1 MARVAPPAGAPQSM
15 STHTTP
21 GEAIAARATARVP
34 GPSRALGP
42 YIFYRL
48 MRHPLALLSNAARYG
63 DVVYLPAL
71 WRRVYFINHPDYIRD
86 MLVTSAHK
94 FEKSPAIKSMKLM
107 LGEGLLTSEGEF
119 HLRQRRLAQ
128 PAFHRQRVA
137 GYGAVMAEYAGEWRR
152 RWQHGQQLDLHAE
165 MMGLTLRVVGKTL
178 FDYDLTVDSAQIAQ
192 SLETLLAMFRVM
204 LMPFARLFEDMPIPA
219 MVRLRH
225 ARERVDEIVRRII
238 RERRAEGRDH
248 GDLLSMLLAA
258 QDVEGDGG
266 SMTDTQ
272 LRDESITLILAG
284 HETTSNALTWAF
296 YLLAKHP
303 DVEAALHAELD
314 SALAGRLPSADDLPA
329 LPYTERVLAEAMR
342 LFPPAYA
349 VGRWTLEDHA
359 FGPYVV
365 PKHSVVLSSQWVIQR
380 DPRFYPD
387 PERFDPGRWTPE
399 ARAARPKFAYYP
411 FGGGNRV
418 CIGEGFAW
426 MEGIL
431 ILATLAQHWRM
442 RVAPGYRL
450 DLWPA
455 VTLRPRHGM
464 PMLLERRK

>member
-1 MARVAPPAGAPQSM
+1 M
-15 STHTTP
+15 STQATSNQ
-21 GEAIAARATARVP
+21 ALAARALQRPP
-34 GPSRALGP
+34 GPSPARGLLT
-42 YIFYRL
+42 FYRL
-48 MRHPLALLSNAARYG
+48 LRRPLVMLEDAARYG
-63 DVVYLPAL
+63 DVVFLPAL

-94 FEKSPAIKSMKLM
+94 FEKSPAIKSMKPV
-107 LGEGLLTSEGEF
+107 LGEGLLTSEGDF

-128 PAFHRQRVA
+128 PAFHRQRIA
-137 GYGAVMAEYAGEWRR
+137 AYGSLMAEYAGACRD
-152 RWQHGQQLDLHAE
+152 RWKHGQRVDLHAE
-165 MMGLTLRVVGKTL
+165 MMSLTLRVVGKTL

-192 SLETLLAMFRVM
+192 SLETMLEMFRIM
-204 LMPFARLFEDMPIPA
+204 MMPFARQLEGLPLPGM
-219 MVRLRH
+219 MRLRR
-225 ARERVDEIVRRII
+225 ARLRVDAIVRRII
-238 RERRAEGRDH
+238 RERRAEARDH

-258 QDVEGDGG
+258 QDTEGDGG
-266 SMTDTQ
+266 SMTDNQ

-296 YLLAKHP
+296 YLLANHP
-303 DVEAALHAELD
+303 EAEARLHAELD
-314 SALAGRLPSADDLPA
+314 SSLAGRLPSPDDLPA

-342 LFPPAYA
+342 LYPPAYA

-359 FGPYVV
+359 FGPYEV

-387 PERFDPGRWTPE
+387 PMRFDPDRWTPE

-431 ILATLAQHWRM
+431 ILATLAQQWRM
-442 RVAPGYRL
+442 RLAPGYQPV
-450 DLWPA
+450 LWPA
-455 VTLRPRHGM
+455 VTLRPRNGM
-464 PMLLERRK
+464 PMFLERRAM

>member
-1 MARVAPPAGAPQSM
+1 M
-15 STHTTP
+15 STQATSNQ
-21 GEAIAARATARVP
+21 ALAARALQRPP
-34 GPSRALGP
+34 GPSPARGLLT
-42 YIFYRL
+42 FYRL
-48 MRHPLALLSNAARYG
+48 LRRPLVMLEDAARYG
-63 DVVYLPAL
+63 DVVFLPAL

-94 FEKSPAIKSMKLM
+94 FEKSPAIKSMKPV
-107 LGEGLLTSEGEF
+107 LGEGLLTSEGDF

-128 PAFHRQRVA
+128 PAFHRQRIA
-137 GYGAVMAEYAGEWRR
+137 AYGSLMAEYAGACRD
-152 RWQHGQQLDLHAE
+152 RWKHGQRVDLHAE
-165 MMGLTLRVVGKTL
+165 MMSLTLRVVGKTL

-192 SLETLLAMFRVM
+192 SLETMLEMFRIM
-204 LMPFARLFEDMPIPA
+204 MMPFARQLEGLPLPGM
-219 MVRLRH
+219 MRLRR
-225 ARERVDEIVRRII
+225 ARLRVDAIVRRII

-258 QDVEGDGG
+258 QDTEGDGG
-266 SMTDTQ
+266 SMTDNQ

-296 YLLAKHP
+296 YLLANHP
-303 DVEAALHAELD
+303 EAEARLHAELD
-314 SALAGRLPSADDLPA
+314 SSLAGRLPSPDDLPA

-342 LFPPAYA
+342 LYPPAYA

-359 FGPYVV
+359 FGPYEV

-387 PERFDPGRWTPE
+387 PMRFDPDRWTPE

-431 ILATLAQHWRM
+431 ILATLAQQWRM
-442 RVAPGYRL
+442 RLAPGYQPV
-450 DLWPA
+450 LWPA
-455 VTLRPRHGM
+455 VTLRPRNGM
-464 PMLLERRK
+464 PMFLERRAM

>member
-1 MARVAPPAGAPQSM
+1 M
-15 STHTTP
+15 STQATSNQ
-21 GEAIAARATARVP
+21 ALAARSHLRPP
-34 GPSRALGP
+34 GPSPAMGVVT
-42 YIFYRL
+42 FYRL
-48 MRHPLALLSNAARYG
+48 VRRPLVMLEDAARYG
-63 DVVYLPAL
+63 DVVHLPAL

-86 MLVTSAHK
+86 MLVTSAQK
-94 FEKSPAIKSMKLM
+94 FEKSPAIKSMKPV
-107 LGEGLLTSEGEF
+107 LGEGLLTSEGDF

-128 PAFHRQRVA
+128 PAFHRQRIA
-137 GYGAVMAEYAGEWRR
+137 GYGAVMAEYAGAWRA
-152 RWQHGQQLDLHAE
+152 RWKDGQAVDLHTE

-178 FDYDLTVDSAQIAQ
+178 FDYDLTVDSGQIAQ
-192 SLETLLAMFRVM
+192 SLETMLEMFRFM
-204 LMPFARLFEDMPIPA
+204 MMPFARLMEELPLPGM
-219 MVRLRH
+219 MRLRR
-225 ARERVDEIVRRII
+225 ARERVDAIVRRII

-248 GDLLSMLLAA
+248 GDLLSMLLSA
-258 QDVEGDGG
+258 QDTEGDGG

-296 YLLAKHP
+296 YLLAKNP
-303 DVEAALHAELD
+303 EVEARLHAELD

-342 LFPPAYA
+342 LYPPAYA
-349 VGRWTLEDHA
+349 VGRWALEDHA
-359 FGPYVV
+359 FGPYEV
-365 PKHSVVLSSQWVIQR
+365 PKHSVVLSSQWVIHR

-387 PERFDPGRWTPE
+387 PLRFDPDRWTPE

-431 ILATLAQHWRM
+431 ILAALAQQWRM
-442 RVAPGYRL
+442 RVAPGYQPM
-450 DLWPA
+450 LWPA
-455 VTLRPRHGM
+455 VTLRPRNGM
-464 PMLLERRK
+464 PMILERRG

>member
-1 MARVAPPAGAPQSM
+1 M
-15 STHTTP
+15 STQATP
-21 GEAIAARATARVP
+21 SQAIPARDAARAP
-34 GPSRALGP
+34 GPSRVLSP
-42 YIFYRL
+42 LVFYRL
-48 MRHPLALLSNAARYG
+48 MRHPLEMLTEAARYG
-63 DVVYLPAL
+63 DVVFLPAL
-71 WRRVYFINHPDYIRD
+71 WRRVFFINHPDYIRD

-94 FEKSPAIKSMKLM
+94 FEKSPAIKAMKPV

-128 PAFHRQRVA
+128 PAFHRQRIA
-137 GYGAVMAEYAGEWRR
+137 GYGAVMAEYADQWHE
-152 RWQHGQQLDLHAE
+152 RWTPGQHIDLHTE
-165 MMGLTLRVVGKTL
+165 LMGLTLRVVGKTL
-178 FDYDLTVDSAQIAQ
+178 FDYDLTVDSAQIAR
-192 SLETLLAMFRVM
+192 SLETLLEMFRLM
-204 LMPFARLFEDMPIPA
+204 MMPFARLLEGLPIPA
-219 MVRLRH
+219 MRRLRR
-225 ARERVDEIVRRII
+225 ARERVEDIVRRII

-258 QDVEGDGG
+258 QDPEGDGG

-284 HETTSNALTWAF
+284 HETTSNALTWTF
-296 YLLAKHP
+296 YLLAQNP
-303 DVEAALHAELD
+303 EAEARLHAELD
-314 SALAGRLPSADDLPA
+314 AMLGSKLPTADDLAA
-329 LPYTERVLAEAMR
+329 LPFTERVLAESMR

-359 FGPYVV
+359 FGPYLI
-365 PKHSVVLSSQWVIQR
+365 PKHSVVLSSQWVMHR
-380 DPRFYPD
+380 DPRFYPE
-387 PERFDPGRWTPE
+387 PEKFDPDRWTPE

-431 ILATLAQHWRM
+431 ILATLARKWKLRL
-442 RVAPGYRL
+442 APGFRAE
-450 DLWPA
+450 LWPA

-464 PMLLERRK
+464 PMILERRTG

>member
-1 MARVAPPAGAPQSM
+1 M
-15 STHTTP
+15 STQATSNQ
-21 GEAIAARATARVP
+21 ALAARALERAP
-34 GPSRALGP
+34 GPSPAKGP
-42 YIFYRL
+42 LIFYRL
-48 MRHPLALLSNAARYG
+48 IRKPLLMLEDAARYG
-63 DVVYLPAL
+63 DVVHLPAL

-94 FEKSPAIKSMKLM
+94 FEKSPAIKSMKPV
-107 LGEGLLTSEGEF
+107 LGEGLLTSEGDF

-128 PAFHRQRVA
+128 PAFHRQRIA
-137 GYGAVMAEYAGEWRR
+137 GYGNLMAEYAGACRA
-152 RWQHGQQLDLHAE
+152 RWQDGQRLDLHSE
-165 MMGLTLRVVGKTL
+165 MMGLTLAVVGKTL
-178 FDYDLTVDSAQIAQ
+178 FDYNLTVDSAQIAQ
-192 SLETLLAMFRVM
+192 SLETMLGMFRFM
-204 LMPFARLFEDMPIPA
+204 MMPFARTMEQMPLPG
-219 MVRLRH
+219 MMRLRK
-225 ARERVDEIVRRII
+225 ARERVDAIVRRII

-258 QDVEGDGG
+258 QDTEGDGG

-296 YLLAKHP
+296 YLLAKNP
-303 DVEAALHAELD
+303 QVEARLHAELD
-314 SALAGRLPSADDLPA
+314 AALGGRLPTADDLPA
-329 LPYTERVLAEAMR
+329 LAYAERVLAEAMR
-342 LFPPAYA
+342 LYPPAYA

-380 DPRFYPD
+380 DARFF
-387 PERFDPGRWTPE
+387 PEPLRFDPDRWTPE
-399 ARAARPKFAYYP
+399 ARAARPKFAYFP

-426 MEGIL
+426 MEGTL
-431 ILATLAQHWRM
+431 ILATLAQQWRM
-442 RVAPGYRL
+442 RLVPGYRA

-455 VTLRPRHGM
+455 VTLRPRNGM
-464 PMLLERRK
+464 PMILERRA